1 MVAVFLGKRLIDA
14 GLVNAGQQ
22 RLQRSDIADIGF
34 QAVPH
39 TVDQAAFFQH
49 DRMGAALFLAGGTI
63 IVVVLLAVCTVGLAG
78 HAASA
83 APADQNTGEQVHR
96 VLVGRSPGI
105 QPLDALHQLKI
116 LTGDQCFVGI
126 RDTHP
131 LGGRALLHLLDLI
144 VWRTLFALHQCS
156 GIGFVLQDADDG
168 GCRPLAVGLVRIA
181 LFRIGQ
187 AVVLLVCQRRE
198 NAKPVQLR
206 CDLGGACALQPHTE
220 DVADNAGGVGV
231 RDEQILVV
239 LGFHVAVHR
248 ERADEIAIA
257 PLHVQRR
264 TGLDGNV
271 PAVGFIHNVLD
282 RYGQIIAAVVG
293 GVDAV
298 GDSDEA
304 HPVGR
309 EYPAQIPASFDVLAP

>member
-22 RLQRSDIADIGF
+22 RLQRSNIADIGF

-49 DRMGAALFLAGGTI
+49 DRMGAALFLAGWTI
-63 IVVVLLAVCTVGLAG
+63 IVVVLLAVRTVGLAG

-83 APADQNTGEQVHR
+83 APADQDTGEQVHR

-131 LGGRALLHLLDLI
+131 LGGGALLHLLDL
-144 VWRTLFALHQCS
+144 VMRRTLFALHQRS

-168 GCRPLAVGLVRIA
+168 GCRPLAVGLVRVA
-181 LFRIGQ
+181 LFRVGQ
-187 AVVLLVCQRRE
+187 AVVLLVRQRG
-198 NAKPVQLR
+198 KDTQPVQL
-206 CDLGGACALQPHTE
+206 
-220 DVADNAGGVGV
+220 
-231 RDEQILVV
+231 
-239 LGFHVAVHR
+239 
-248 ERADEIAIA
+248 
-257 PLHVQRR
+257 
-264 TGLDGNV
+264 
-271 PAVGFIHNVLD
+271 
-282 RYGQIIAAVVG
+282 
-293 GVDAV
+293 
-298 GDSDEA
+298 
-304 HPVGR
+304 
-309 EYPAQIPASFDVLAP
+309 